1 MNMKLNR
8 IVCATAVVLAVF
20 VAGCASVP
28 KPSSA
33 LQEAQAAYEKA
44 KGNTDV
50 LKYASGNL
58 NEANATLNS
67 AAAATNLDDMNS
79 LAYVANSQVQVA
91 EAVAKRKSAEAQIAQ
106 LNTVKDSVQLE
117 MRDAE
122 LAASQAQLAALKAKQ
137 TDRGTVVT
145 LGSVLFATGKA
156 DLMPGAMDSINR
168 LAIYLQA
175 NPNAGVVIEGHTD
188 STGSDAT
195 NLRLSQERADAVRT
209 ALLAKGI
216 APERVVATGL
226 GSSKPVA
233 SNDTAAGRQAN
244 RRVEVIIN

>member
-117 MRDAE
+117 MRMRNWR
-122 LAASQAQLAALKAKQ
+122 LRRHNWLRSKQ
-137 TDRGTVVT
+137 
-145 LGSVLFATGKA
+145 S
-156 DLMPGAMDSINR
+156 R
-168 LAIYLQA
+168 L
-175 NPNAGVVIEGHTD
+175 
-188 STGSDAT
+188 
-195 NLRLSQERADAVRT
+195 
-209 ALLAKGI
+209 
-216 APERVVATGL
+216 
-226 GSSKPVA
+226 
-233 SNDTAAGRQAN
+233 TAARWLRWAVCCSQPGRP
-244 RRVEVIIN
+244 I